1 MLLRTLFKTNFA
13 KKKWRD
19 LIDAVGPSI
28 GRQFQGSIIENYSP
42 ADAVESNRNK
52 VSIVDPTLV
61 VDLLLRIKTR

>member
-28 GRQFQGSIIENYSP
+28 GR
-42 ADAVESNRNK
+42 
-52 VSIVDPTLV
+52 
-61 VDLLLRIKTR
+61 